1 MRILLTGAN
10 GQVGWELRRSL
21 APLGN
26 LDAFDRAALDL
37 EKSEEIRA
45 RMRELRPNVIVN
57 AGAYTAVDK
66 AESEPELA
74 FAVNAHAPE
83 ILAEETKRLGALLI
97 HYSTDYVFDGTKAG
111 PYVETDTPNPF
122 SVYGKSKLAGENAI
136 RATGCRH
143 VILRTSWVY
152 ASRGKNFLLTILRLA
167 KERPELRVVD
177 DQHGAPTWARDIADT
192 SAKILCRGEAPNG
205 IYHLTAAGETTW
217 CGFAREILQ
226 VAGLETPVHAITTAE
241 YPTPARRPMNSVLE
255 GTKTRTTF
263 GIAMRN
269 WREATDACVTEY
281 HKQS

>member
-1 MRILLTGAN
+1 VRILLTGAN

-26 LDAFDRAALDL
+26 LDAFGRAALDL
-37 EKSEEIRA
+37 EKSDEIRA
-45 RMRELRPNVIVN
+45 RVRELRPDVIVN

-74 FAVNAHAPE
+74 FAVNARAPE

-97 HYSTDYVFDGTKAG
+97 HYSTDYVFDGTKPG

-122 SVYGKSKLAGENAI
+122 SVYGKSKLAGEDAI
-136 RATGCRH
+136 QATGCRH

-177 DQHGAPTWARDIADT
+177 DQHGAPTWARDIADA

-205 IYHLTAAGETTW
+205 LYHLTAAGETTW
-217 CGFAREILQ
+217 CGFARAILQ

-241 YPTPARRPMNSVLE
+241 YPTPARRPMNSILE
-255 GTKTRTTF
+255 STKTRTTF

-269 WREATDACVTEY
+269 WREATDVCVTEY
-281 HKQS
+281 HKQL